1 MSVERFTQA
10 RLAEALHV
18 NIRTIQRW
26 ENEPAFPKIPTPENV
41 ATWRAEKK
49 PRAREDLEQL
59 KCEKL
64 QQDIEIGELK
74 AARLRREQIK
84 VEQVDALSRLIG
96 QKLSLLLRQKV
107 EVELPGRVLGK
118 PIAEINA
125 ECVAIADE
133 IREIVNG
140 NLADYGRL
148 DADE

>member
-1 MSVERFTQA
+1 MSAERLTQA
-10 RLAEALHV
+10 QLADALHINV
-18 NIRTIQRW
+18 RTIQRW
-26 ENEPAFPKIPTPENV
+26 EKLAAYPKNPTPENV
-41 ATWRAEKK
+41 ATWRAEQK
-49 PRAREDLEQL
+49 PRARDDLEQL
-59 KCEKL
+59 KCDKL

-74 AARLRREQIK
+74 AARLRREQIR

-125 ECVAIADE
+125 ECAAAADE
-133 IREIVNG
+133 MREIVNG

>member
-1 MSVERFTQA
+1 MSQNRKTQQD
-10 RLAEALHV
+10 LADALHV
-18 NIRTIQRW
+18 ARRTIVRW
-26 ENEPAFPKIPTPENV
+26 QKLAGYPRIATPESV
-41 ATWRAEKK
+41 SEWRSEYKPPEKAE
-49 PRAREDLEQL
+49 LEEL

-140 NLADYGRL
+140 NLADYGRI